1 MNISMMVACDENNV
15 IGVDNY
21 IPWKIPSD
29 LKNFK
34 KYTSGKTVVMGR
46 KTFES
51 IPKKFR
57 PLPKRRNI
65 VLTTNKKWS
74 EEGVEVAHNM
84 QEAFKM
90 FKPEEE
96 VFIIG
101 GEEIYSMFF
110 PSAKT
115 IYVSRVQT
123 GGRFVGDAYFP
134 RIDEDEFE
142 VESSEFIELEDDE
155 FPYTLVKYVKKP
167 PTKNV

>member
-15 IGVDNY
+15 IGVDNE

-34 KYTSGKTVVMGR
+34 KYTSGHTVVMGR

-65 VLTTNKKWS
+65 VLTTNPNWS

-96 VFIIG
+96 VFVIG
-101 GEEIYSMFF
+101 GEEVYRMFF

-115 IYVSRVQT
+115 IYVSHVKT
-123 GGRFVGDAYFP
+123 GGIYKGHAFFP
-134 RIDEDEFE
+134 KIDQDYYK
-142 VESSEFIELEDDE
+142 VESSETIQVEKDQ
-155 FPYTLVKYVKKP
+155 FPYDFTIYKKVS
-167 PTKNV
+167 K